1 MESSMELKE
10 YGRILKKWL
19 WLIVTCVVI
28 ACTTTAIVSYYFINP
43 VYQASTKL
51 IVNHSKEN
59 DGVLKQVD
67 LNEVNVNIK
76 LIDTYKEIIKTDAV
90 MDKVVEQYPELNL
103 TAGQLISKIQ
113 VSSVNNTQVMTLS
126 VKDGSYERAVNIV
139 NAIAT
144 VFQQAVP
151 QIYSVDNVQILSS
164 AKMVE
169 HPAPVEPKHKLN
181 IMISFMVALLLSIGI
196 AFLLEF
202 LDDTIKTE
210 ADISSVLGVPTYAV
224 ISVIQDKDLLPK
236 NEKNA
241 KKNVG
246 EVPYATTTAK

>member
-1 MESSMELKE
+1 MDSSMELKE

-19 WLIVTCVVI
+19 WLIATCI
-28 ACTTTAIVSYYFINP
+28 IFACTTTAIVSYYFLEP

-51 IVNHSKEN
+51 IVNHSREN
-59 DGVLKQVD
+59 DGILKQID

-103 TAGQLISKIQ
+103 TAGQLINKVQ

-126 VKDGSYERAVNIV
+126 VKDGSYEQAVKIV

-151 QIYSVDNVQILSS
+151 QIYNVDNVQILST

-169 HPAPVEPKHKLN
+169 DPSPVEPNPVLN
-181 IMISFMVALLLSIGI
+181 IMVSFILALMLSVGI
-196 AFLLEF
+196 AFLLEY

-210 ADISSVLGVPTYAV
+210 ADISNVLGVPTYAV
-224 ISVIQDKDLLPK
+224 ISVIQDKDFAPR
-236 NEKNA
+236 NEKSV
-241 KKNVG
+241 KQKVG